1 MDIESLLFSRP
12 DASRTDISK
21 GDVLVAEP
29 LMQEGIFRRSV
40 ILILDADVS
49 SGYMG
54 LVLNHKTSLSM
65 QDLIPKW
72 EGGKRVPLFAGGPVD
87 LERLFMLHTLGDV
100 FKGCKEILPGIFVGA
115 NMDDVVEYVDSG
127 GEVEGRMRFFLG
139 YSGWQS
145 NQLESELLGKSWA
158 LERHEPASAL
168 LQGTGNAYWRRQVA
182 RLGDSYRSWL
192 IVPQDAAHN

>member
-87 LERLFMLHTLGDV
+87 LERLFMLHN
-100 FKGCKEILPGIFVGA
+100 A
-115 NMDDVVEYVDSG
+115 SSG
-127 GEVEGRMRFFLG
+127 
-139 YSGWQS
+139 
-145 NQLESELLGKSWA
+145 
-158 LERHEPASAL
+158 
-168 LQGTGNAYWRRQVA
+168 
-182 RLGDSYRSWL
+182 
-192 IVPQDAAHN
+192 